1 MSLLLDA
8 LKRAEQEK
16 HTRNGERPPTP
27 PRDAVALA
35 PAAANSPTGALELQP
50 LGGAPA
56 APPLAAARSE
66 SAAHAAQTVFM
77 AKTARDDAG
86 AGRGMLWATVG
97 VIIVVVAA
105 AGAYVWYSLRM
116 LTPQLVAANTVRPPA
131 APTPPPASAGMTVGE
146 LPPGGGSPMP
156 GLAAVAPSTPAATPA
171 AVTPVPNTRQALA
184 EELFKEPPAAPASQ
198 SAAAPEPLLSRAPQP
213 APRIP
218 ADLTQ
223 GYEALRAGDVGTA
236 RRAYQ
241 AALERDP
248 RGIDAHLGMATLEA
262 RAGNRPAATSH
273 YRRVLEAD
281 PQNATALA
289 GLASVAD
296 SRAENLEGLLREDI
310 ARQPQSAPLY
320 LALGNVYAA
329 QGRWHDAQG
338 AYFEAHRLDPANADI
353 AYNLAIS
360 LDHIG
365 QPRLAAEHYRRA
377 LEAARGRPVQFEPA
391 QVERRLAEL
400 ALR

>member
-27 PRDAVALA
+27 PRDTVSLA
-35 PAAANSPTGALELQP
+35 PAAANSPTGGLELQP
-50 LGGAPA
+50 LGGAQQA
-56 APPLAAARSE
+56 TQASSAARSE
-66 SAAHAAQTVFM
+66 SAAHAAQTVFL
-77 AKTARDDAG
+77 AKTAREDAA

-116 LTPQLVAANTVRPPA
+116 LTPQLVAANSVRPPP
-131 APTPPPASAGMTVGE
+131 APTPAPASAGMTVGE
-146 LPPGGGSPMP
+146 LPGPGGT
-156 GLAAVAPSTPAATPA
+156 LAPVLPPPTTVQPPPASAP
-171 AVTPVPNTRQALA
+171 PVSNTAQSLA
-184 EELFKEPPAAPASQ
+184 NELFKDPPPARVAEAE
-198 SAAAPEPLLSRAPQP
+198 APEPLLSRTRDA
-213 APRIP
+213 APRVP

-223 GYEALRAGDVGTA
+223 GYDALRSGDAGTA

-241 AALERDP
+241 AALERDG
-248 RGIDAHLGMATLEA
+248 RSIDAHLGMATLEA
-262 RAGNRPAATSH
+262 RAGNRPAAAAH

-281 PQNATALA
+281 PRNATALA
-289 GLASVAD
+289 GLASVMD
-296 SRAENLEGLLREDI
+296 SRSENLEGLLREDI
-310 ARQPQSAPLY
+310 ARQPQSAPLQ

-353 AYNLAIS
+353 AYNLAVS
-360 LDHIG
+360 LDQIG
-365 QPRLAAEHYRRA
+365 QPKLAAEQYRRA
-377 LEAARGRPVQFEPA
+377 LEAARGQPVQFEPA
-391 QVERRLAEL
+391 QVERRLAEI
-400 ALR
+400 ARR